1 MEPFFIIPYNMY
13 IIPYIMHKWANPHF
27 DDFEKKSRSNMKYK
41 IKRINT
47 NYHKKVTKSVTK
59 WSNPQCETRILI
71 KLLLSMTY
79 IFIVFFNVG

>member
-1 MEPFFIIPYNMY
+1 MDV
-13 IIPYIMHKWANPHF
+13 IMHKWSNPHF
-27 DDFEKKSRSNMKYK
+27 GDFEKKSRCNMKYR

-59 WSNPQCETRILI
+59 WSNPECETRILI
-71 KLLLSMTY
+71 KLLLSKTY